1 MELVSLI
8 KVAELSMK
16 LGLMNN
22 LKIIIELGSLMIN
35 VKTVLIRLVIRT
47 LP

>member
-1 MELVSLI
+1 MELASLI

-35 VKTVLIRLVIRT
+35 VKMVLIRLVIRT
-47 LP
+47 LA